1 MSLKKP
7 PNNFTNQTALKLLNQ
22 YANSYHLLESQITS
36 LKQENKDLKSNL
48 QINKEIIQTF
58 FQGTTH
64 EQSINDFHSKLK
76 QENAILQSKLKHLE
90 SQINFLQN
98 NKELNITNYTDK
110 IEQFQSKIFLLEN
123 LLQEKETQITI
134 LKKATIQ
141 PTTTTNKKGNNFNIQ
156 HYLHNKNGIKEI
168 YVSSPTVLLKS
179 LNEELQYEKEI
190 NKKLLH
196 QIQIYKQSLS
206 KKEKQ
211 IQENEKQLT
220 QFKQEITK
228 YKQDKTN
235 LNIISQLTQYR
246 LATKQNSTT
255 NSNNNTNSNTNNN
268 NISITTNSS
277 STLVQKRLNKST
289 GIIQTTDS
297 LSHGSS
303 SMNKSKRSLLNQID
317 RLEQVNKTKR
327 KIHDNH
333 FDLTEEWYET
343 LKYCNMSQ
351 EEFLKYCTNKQ
362 FTQLT
367 DVIEY
372 LYKLLLDKNIQIKLL
387 TEENDSL
394 NLENLKIS
402 KKLLE
407 LSEGIER
414 LVNGKVDM
422 KGKSLLGDGST
433 IVNVGN
439 SNSNVIDNDG
449 VNMNIALDYIK
460 EVKQS
465 ITSSEFQEGMILD
478 QFDLVSEMSKD
489 QGHKDKYDV
498 SEIDKQSNGGNVNN
512 KNNKKDNVEI
522 HLNNH
527 YKKNNNNHQIYTL
540 YKQ

>member
-141 PTTTTNKKGNNFNIQ
+141 PLTTTNKKGNNFNIQ

-522 HLNNH
+522 HLNNN

>member
-58 FQGTTH
+58 FQGTSH

>member
-1 MSLKKP
+1 
-7 PNNFTNQTALKLLNQ
+7 
-22 YANSYHLLESQITS
+22 
-36 LKQENKDLKSNL
+36 
-48 QINKEIIQTF
+48 
-58 FQGTTH
+58 
-64 EQSINDFHSKLK
+64 
-76 QENAILQSKLKHLE
+76 
-90 SQINFLQN
+90 
-98 NKELNITNYTDK
+98 
-110 IEQFQSKIFLLEN
+110 
-123 LLQEKETQITI
+123 
-134 LKKATIQ
+134 
-141 PTTTTNKKGNNFNIQ
+141 
-156 HYLHNKNGIKEI
+156 
-168 YVSSPTVLLKS
+168 
-179 LNEELQYEKEI
+179 
-190 NKKLLH
+190 
-196 QIQIYKQSLS
+196 
-206 KKEKQ
+206 
-211 IQENEKQLT
+211 
-220 QFKQEITK
+220 
-228 YKQDKTN
+228 
-235 LNIISQLTQYR
+235 
-246 LATKQNSTT
+246 
-255 NSNNNTNSNTNNN
+255 
-268 NISITTNSS
+268 
-277 STLVQKRLNKST
+277 
-289 GIIQTTDS
+289 
-297 LSHGSS
+297 
-303 SMNKSKRSLLNQID
+303 MNKSKRSLLNQID

-433 IVNVGN
+433 IVNV
-439 SNSNVIDNDG
+439 SNSNADDNDG
-449 VNMNIALDYIK
+449 VNMNIALDYLK

-489 QGHKDKYDV
+489 QGHKEKYDEC
-498 SEIDKQSNGGNVNN
+498 EIDKQSNGGNVNN

-522 HLNNH
+522 HLNPH

>member
-22 YANSYHLLESQITS
+22 YANSYHLLESQIIS

-76 QENAILQSKLKHLE
+76 QENEILQSKLKHLE

-141 PTTTTNKKGNNFNIQ
+141 PLTTTNKKGNNFNIQ

-289 GIIQTTDS
+289 GLIQTTDS

-439 SNSNVIDNDG
+439 SNSNVVDNDG

>member
-22 YANSYHLLESQITS
+22 YANSYHLLESQIIS

-76 QENAILQSKLKHLE
+76 QENEILQSKLKHLE

-141 PTTTTNKKGNNFNIQ
+141 PLTTTNKKGNNFNIQ

-289 GIIQTTDS
+289 GLIQTTDS

-439 SNSNVIDNDG
+439 SNSNVVDNDG

-522 HLNNH
+522 HLNPH
-527 YKKNNNNHQIYTL
+527 YKQNNNNHQIYTL

>member
-22 YANSYHLLESQITS
+22 YANSYHLLESQIIS

-76 QENAILQSKLKHLE
+76 QENEILQSKLKHLE

-141 PTTTTNKKGNNFNIQ
+141 PLTTTNKKGNNFNIQ

-246 LATKQNSTT
+246 LATKQNT
-255 NSNNNTNSNTNNN
+255 NNNNNNNNNN
-268 NISITTNSS
+268 NISITTSSS
-277 STLVQKRLNKST
+277 STLVQKKLNKST
-289 GIIQTTDS
+289 GLIQTTDS

-433 IVNVGN
+433 IVNV
-439 SNSNVIDNDG
+439 SNSNAADNDG
-449 VNMNIALDYIK
+449 VNMNIALDYLK

-522 HLNNH
+522 HLNPH
-527 YKKNNNNHQIYTL
+527 YKQNNNNHQIYTL

>member
-22 YANSYHLLESQITS
+22 YANSYHLLESQIIS

-76 QENAILQSKLKHLE
+76 QENEILQSKLKHLE

-141 PTTTTNKKGNNFNIQ
+141 PLTTTNKKGNNFNIQ

-289 GIIQTTDS
+289 GLIQTTDS

-439 SNSNVIDNDG
+439 SNSNVVDNDG

-489 QGHKDKYDV
+489 QGHKDKYDI

-512 KNNKKDNVEI
+512 KNNRKDNVEI